1 MKTSLT
7 VFWFRRDLR
16 LTDNHGLY
24 KALQSK
30 LPVLPIFIFD
40 ETILSALENKE
51 DARVGFLYNEIQ
63 ELKKKLQDQNRDLY
77 LYYGKPETIWAALL
91 NEFDIQAVYAN
102 EDYEPYA
109 LKRDEHIRFMLQ
121 EKGASFHL
129 IKDQVIFGPGEV
141 LSESG
146 TPYRVYTPFKNKW
159 LSQVKPEHFKA
170 FPSEKHLHHIIEG
183 KQGQSPSLTSM
194 GFKLNTQILIPSKQ
208 ITQELIKQYEAK
220 RNFPYEAA
228 GTSRFGIHL
237 RFGTI
242 SIREKAAKAGPLSA
256 VWLSELI
263 WREFFMHLL
272 FYFPESVSQPF
283 QPKFHKVTWRNDEAD
298 FERWKQGTTGYPI
311 VDAGIREL
319 LQTGHMHNRVR
330 MVVASF
336 LCKHLF
342 LPWQWGERFFA
353 QHLLDFELSANVGN
367 WQWCAGTGAD
377 AQPYFRIF
385 NPVSQQEKFDP
396 QFAYIKQWVPEW
408 GTPEYPKPM
417 VEHKSAVDRAKRGFE
432 ILKA

>member
-1 MKTSLT
+1 MKTSIN

-16 LTDNHGLY
+16 LNDNHGLF
-24 KALQSK
+24 KALQSG

-40 ETILSALENKE
+40 ESILSALENKE
-51 DARVGFLYNEIQ
+51 DPRVGFIYNELHS
-63 ELKKKLQDQNRDLY
+63 LKKILEAQNRDLH
-77 LYYGKPETIWAALL
+77 LYYGKPEKIWANLL
-91 NEFDIQAVYAN
+91 DEYTIKAVYAN

-109 LKRDEHIRFMLQ
+109 LKRDEQIRLMLQ
-121 EKGASFHL
+121 EKGISLHL
-129 IKDQVIFGPGEV
+129 VKDQVIFAPGEV

-170 FPSEKHLHHIIEG
+170 FPSEAYLHHIIEG
-183 KQGQSPSLTSM
+183 KQEQSPSLASM
-194 GFKLNTQILIPSKQ
+194 GFEINTQILIPSKQ
-208 ITQELIKQYEAK
+208 ITQEVIKQYEAK
-220 RNFPYEAA
+220 RNFPYETA

-272 FYFPESVSQPF
+272 FCFPESVTNPF
-283 QPKFHKVTWRNDEAD
+283 QPKFHKVTWRKDEAD

-311 VDAGIREL
+311 VDAGMREL
-319 LQTGHMHNRVR
+319 VQSGHMHNRVR

-385 NPVSQQEKFDP
+385 NPLSQQEKFDP
-396 QFAYIKQWVPEW
+396 QFAYIKKWVPEW

>member
-1 MKTSLT
+1 
-7 VFWFRRDLR
+7 
-16 LTDNHGLY
+16 
-24 KALQSK
+24 
-30 LPVLPIFIFD
+30 
-40 ETILSALENKE
+40 
-51 DARVGFLYNEIQ
+51 
-63 ELKKKLQDQNRDLY
+63 
-77 LYYGKPETIWAALL
+77 
-91 NEFDIQAVYAN
+91 
-102 EDYEPYA
+102 
-109 LKRDEHIRFMLQ
+109 MLQ

-129 IKDQVIFGPGEV
+129 IKDQVIFAPGEV
-141 LSESG
+141 LSDGG

-159 LSQVKPEHFKA
+159 LSQVTPEHFKPY
-170 FPSEKHLHHIIEG
+170 PSSDFLRHILEG
-183 KQGQSPSLTSM
+183 KQEHPPTLLSM
-194 GFKLNTQILIPSKQ
+194 GFEVNTQIHIPSKQ
-208 ITQELIKQYEAK
+208 TTQEVIKEYEAK
-220 RNFPYEAA
+220 RNFPYEAN
-228 GTSRFGIHL
+228 GTSRFGIHF

-283 QPKFHKVTWRNDEAD
+283 QPKFNKVTWRYDEAD

-396 QFAYIKQWVPEW
+396 QFVYIKKWVPEW